1 MEKSIQA
8 AKTRLGADWASDHE
22 FLTAK
27 FRLKLKKV
35 GITIRLFS
43 SVQSLSRVRLFATPR
58 ITACQA
64 SLSITNSQ
72 SSLRLMSIKLV
83 IPSNHLI
90 LCHPHLLLPSI
101 FPSIRIFSNESALH
115 IRWLCIGASASA
127 TVFPMNIQG

>member
-43 SVQSLSRVRLFATPR
+43 SVQSLSRVRLFATP
-58 ITACQA
+58 
-64 SLSITNSQ
+64 
-72 SSLRLMSIKLV
+72 
-83 IPSNHLI
+83 
-90 LCHPHLLLPSI
+90 
-101 FPSIRIFSNESALH
+101 
-115 IRWLCIGASASA
+115 
-127 TVFPMNIQG
+127 